1 MIDVSFDNIE
11 LESLMLDGKST
22 TYKEVVKKKGFL
34 DSLRAFMSVLRI
46 LQNTKELLL
55 YKQFWYKQ
63 NVKASSVRISG
74 SNIQSKLVFT
84 AHEVGTRISINDLR
98 IQL

>member
-46 LQNTKELLL
+46 LHNTKELLL

-63 NVKASSVRISG
+63 NVKASYVLING
-74 SNIQSKLVFT
+74 SNIQRKLLF
-84 AHEVGTRISINDLR
+84 AEHEQGTRIIINDL
-98 IQL
+98 IM